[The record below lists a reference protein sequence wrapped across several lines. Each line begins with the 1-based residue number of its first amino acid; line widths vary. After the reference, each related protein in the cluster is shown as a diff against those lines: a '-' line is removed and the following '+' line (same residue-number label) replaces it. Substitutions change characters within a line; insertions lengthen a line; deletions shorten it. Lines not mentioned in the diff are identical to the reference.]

1 MIPVGRP
8 AVSVAAGRADG
19 LHLSVARI
27 VESGQD
33 VGAAPPSLVVHQL
46 CDLLGGEPGAERDR
60 RQAAV
65 GGAVLISS
73 GSPSDARP
81 RDVRS
86 ATTDDSD

>member
-19 LHLSVARI
+19 LHLPVARI
-27 VESGQD
+27 VEPGQD
-33 VGAAPPSLVVHQL
+33 MGAAPPSLVVHQL

-65 GGAVLISS
+65 GVGAALQRASQRCQAARRQIS
-73 GSPSDARP
+73 
-81 RDVRS
+81 
-86 ATTDDSD
+86 DDGRQ